1 MMKKV
6 RWKEMVTGVVL
17 GTVFMS
23 PWSSLFEVRPYTDVQ
38 LVSVAKTDTAVTI
51 TANFRKTDCSFQRLE
66 VFGYDLG
73 QTYALDWENVV
84 VRDEV
89 DRGFSYDRVEGG
101 HTLRI
106 KVKLPDTSYDK
117 IEIRTRHLCDGAKID
132 KVFVTVASKD
142 LI

>member
-1 MMKKV
+1 MKKV

-38 LVSVAKTDTAVTI
+38 LVSVAKADTAVTI

-73 QTYALDWENVV
+73 KTIPELHLFTVLAEVV
-84 VRDEV
+84 KRICI
-89 DRGFSYDRVEGG
+89 RAP
-101 HTLRI
+101 LRLNYI
-106 KVKLPDTSYDK
+106 YK
-117 IEIRTRHLCDGAKID
+117 EIT
-132 KVFVTVASKD
+132 
-142 LI
+142 

>member
-6 RWKEMVTGVVL
+6 RWKEMATGVVL

-23 PWSSLFEVRPYTDVQ
+23 PWSSLFEVRPYTNVQ

-73 QTYALDWENVV
+73 QTYVLDWENVV

-89 DRGFSYDRVEGG
+89 DRGFNYDRAEGG

-117 IEIRTRHLCDGAKID
+117 IEIRTRHLCDGAKVD
-132 KVFVTVASKD
+132 KVFITVDSKD
-142 LI
+142 LV

>member
-6 RWKEMVTGVVL
+6 RWKEMATGVVL

-23 PWSSLFEVRPYTDVQ
+23 PWSSLFEVRPYTNVQ
-38 LVSVAKTDTAVTI
+38 LVSVAKADTSVTI

-66 VFGYDLG
+66 VFGQDLG
-73 QTYALDWENVV
+73 QTYVLDWENVV
-84 VRDEV
+84 VGDEA
-89 DRGFSYDRVEGG
+89 DRGPNYDRAAGD

-117 IEIRTRHLCDGAKID
+117 IEIRTRHLCGGAKVD
-132 KVFVTVASKD
+132 KVFVTVDSKD